1 MPEILT
7 ISIPVEPLTAAAFAP
22 FGTVLAKPDRPAD
35 FEGNRSHSWDLP
47 FATEGTAKISYSRFY
62 RQAMKFALLER
73 HFNVTQGFVP
83 LDGAPFVMVVAPPT
97 AHDAIPKSDSLRAF
111 YMDGTVG
118 LLMHAGTWHT
128 LDRFPVATPHIDV
141 LFLTAQETHDEL
153 IREKADGTAPVHTQV
168 IDSRKAMGVEFEVT
182 GAEAFAVKG

>member
-1 MPEILT
+1 MPEIST
-7 ISIPVEPLTAAAFAP
+7 FAIPVEPLTAAAFAL

-47 FATEGTAKISYSRFY
+47 FSTDGTAKISYSRFY

-83 LDGAPFVMVVAPPT
+83 LDGAAFVMVVAPPT
-97 AHDAIPKSDSLRAF
+97 GRDATPAPEALRAF
-111 YMDGTVG
+111 YLDGTAG

-128 LDRFPVATPHIDV
+128 LDRFPVAAPHVDV
-141 LFLTAQETHDEL
+141 LFLTAQETQDEL
-153 IREKADGTAPVHTQV
+153 IREKADGTAPRHTQV
-168 IDSRKAMGVEFEVT
+168 IDCRKTMGVEFEVT
-182 GAEAFAVKG
+182 GAEAFAARA